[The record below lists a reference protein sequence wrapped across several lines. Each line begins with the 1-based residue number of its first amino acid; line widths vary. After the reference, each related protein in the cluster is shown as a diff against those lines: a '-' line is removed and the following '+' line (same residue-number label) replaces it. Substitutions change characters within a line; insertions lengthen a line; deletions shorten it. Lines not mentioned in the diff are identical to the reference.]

1 MNVWDIINC
10 DISLKDNDGTDLR
23 LFFPLM
29 IDIRKRCHT
38 YKHGQG
44 LMKDFFPII
53 LVLLCVLYAI
63 SPARSQSN
71 SYPSDVIILIVPNQP
86 HAIISVTFSK
96 RIPKQVVKQ
105 RLNYLISF
113 TGWRVISVVIHDDQL
128 KGMTPGSTT
137 IQTSATLLLDNPL
150 LKEKGAFILQPFL
163 NTFSDFDT
171 FEVIYMEQMDP
182 NFDGLFDFSAPG
194 MTVKLIQYGSPYRYL
209 FRITNH
215 SDPLPTLPLIQHLI
229 TNTQQTHRDF
239 GSLAPFALWM
249 IVGGFVGLVMLAIY
263 ILRYYRKG
271 MRKE

>member
-1 MNVWDIINC
+1 
-10 DISLKDNDGTDLR
+10 
-23 LFFPLM
+23 M

-38 YKHGQG
+38 FKQGQG
-44 LMKDFFPII
+44 LMKVFLPI
-53 LVLLCVLYAI
+53 VLAFLCVIDAI

-71 SYPSDVIILIVPNQP
+71 SHPSDVIILIVPNQP

-96 RIPKQVVKQ
+96 RIPKQEVKQ

-113 TGWRVISVVIHDDQL
+113 TGWRVLSVEIHDDQL
-128 KGMTPGSTT
+128 KGMTPGATA
-137 IQTSATLLLDNPL
+137 IQTSATLLLDHPL

-194 MTVKLIQYGSPYRYL
+194 MSVKLIQYGSPYRYL

-229 TNTQQTHRDF
+229 TNTQQTNRGF
-239 GSLAPFALWM
+239 SSLAPFALWM
-249 IVGGFVGLVMLAIY
+249 IVGGCVGLIMLAFY
-263 ILRYYRKG
+263 ILRFYRKVE
-271 MRKE
+271 RKE

>member
-1 MNVWDIINC
+1 
-10 DISLKDNDGTDLR
+10 
-23 LFFPLM
+23 
-29 IDIRKRCHT
+29 
-38 YKHGQG
+38 
-44 LMKDFFPII
+44 MKVFLPI
-53 LVLLCVLYAI
+53 VLAFLCVIDAI

-71 SYPSDVIILIVPNQP
+71 SHPSDVIILIVPNQP

-96 RIPKQVVKQ
+96 RIPKQEVKQ

-113 TGWRVISVVIHDDQL
+113 TGWRVLSVEIHDDQL
-128 KGMTPGSTT
+128 KGMTPGATA
-137 IQTSATLLLDNPL
+137 IQTSATLLLDHPL

-194 MTVKLIQYGSPYRYL
+194 MSVKLIQYGSPYRYL

-229 TNTQQTHRDF
+229 TNTQQTNRGF
-239 GSLAPFALWM
+239 SSLAPFALWM
-249 IVGGFVGLVMLAIY
+249 IVGGCVGLIMLAFY
-263 ILRYYRKG
+263 ILRFYRKVE
-271 MRKE
+271 RKE